1 MMAATNPA
9 AAVHSPFPPLHL
21 LLSLSHLPFCIL
33 FFQPEEEAAI
43 GGLFGGG
50 DGEEDAAW

>member
-50 DGEEDAAW
+50 DEEDAAW